1 MDPQKITFEQT
12 ETTTTTTVYFRC
24 KAELT
29 CEISTLWEYPIVLRR
44 MRKGFILSIAFK
56 KTNNLDKLI
65 EYGEFVKSMVD
76 MVLSFAALSQVHQEM
91 MATLFRVNSGLLK
104 DMEYVLAPQPKDE
117 SEEQPQT

>member
-24 KAELT
+24 KGELT

-117 SEEQPQT
+117 SEEQP